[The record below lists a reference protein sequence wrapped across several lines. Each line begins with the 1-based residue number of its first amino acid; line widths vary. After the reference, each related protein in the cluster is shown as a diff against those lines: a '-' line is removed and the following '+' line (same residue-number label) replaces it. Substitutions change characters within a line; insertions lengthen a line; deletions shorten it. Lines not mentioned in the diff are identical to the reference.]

1 MKTILDFKQADPAA
15 WTTVNDDVMGGR
27 STSRLILTEEGTGVF
42 SGFVSLENNG
52 GFASTRVF
60 LGAMDLSDHPG
71 VTLRV
76 RGDGRRYQLRFRT
89 EEGSRGLAYK
99 GEFDTTAG
107 EWQEVHL
114 PFRDFQPSFRGRRP
128 PGAPPLDPGVIRQ
141 AGFLIADK
149 KEGAF
154 RLEVAWIRGTHPPL
168 HAEQVPTSGNT

>member
-1 MKTILDFKQADPAA
+1 MKTILDFKQGDAGA

-27 STSRLILTEEGTGVF
+27 STSRLTLTEEGTAVF

-52 GFASTRVF
+52 GFASTRAP
-60 LGAMDLSDHPG
+60 LGTLDLSEHEG

-99 GEFDTTAG
+99 GEFDTAAG
-107 EWQEVHL
+107 EWQDLHL

-128 PGAPPLDPGVIRQ
+128 PGAPPLDPGEIRQ
-141 AGFLIADK
+141 AGFLIADNR
-149 KEGAF
+149 EGPF
-154 RLEVAWIRGTHPPL
+154 QLEVAWIR
-168 HAEQVPTSGNT
+168 AE